1 MASSRNRTRPETFPG
16 TAAASVLAS
25 AGVGPGSRLCV
36 ALSGGADSVV
46 LLHVLAVLR
55 GRFGYAL
62 AAAHVDHGLSPNA
75 AAWREF
81 CERLC
86 LSLDIPFRSFL
97 VDVPRDR
104 GVGLEAAARAVRH
117 DALSAVD
124 TDWLVFGH
132 HQDDLAETALFR
144 LMRGAGVRGAG
155 AMAAVE
161 PDGFF
166 GHGGLLRPLL
176 GVRRGAILAYAR
188 EHGLEWV
195 EDESNLEPVFARNRL
210 RHSVLPRL
218 EEAFPAAVP
227 ALARASGHFREADA
241 LLGELASIDCG
252 RCGNPLRRTELL
264 GLSDARIRNLMRW
277 QMSCLG
283 ADAPSRTRLIEAVRQ
298 IREGD
303 GRPLRIALG
312 RLAVCVYRDQVW
324 LEADVRADAPP
335 SSVRWRDG
343 EALAWGGG
351 HVSFGRVV
359 GKGLDPALLERA
371 KEVTLTPRWDGL
383 RLRPGPGRPQR
394 SFKNLCQEAGI
405 PQWLRARLPVL
416 RVDGSVAW
424 IGEIGV
430 DVAFACPDGVP
441 GIVPVWVR

>member
-46 LLHVLAVLR
+46 LLHVLDVLR

-97 VDVPRDR
+97 VDVPHDR
-104 GVGLEAAARAVRH
+104 GVGLEAAARAVRR

-132 HQDDLAETALFR
+132 HQDDLAETVLFR

-161 PDGFF
+161 PDGF

-176 GVRRGAILAYAR
+176 GVRRGAILAYALER
-188 EHGLEWV
+188 GLEWV

-241 LLGELASIDCG
+241 LLGDLASIDLRDCG
-252 RCGNPLRRTELL
+252 TPLRRAALL
-264 GLSDARIRNLMRW
+264 GLSDARIRNLLRW
-277 QMSCLG
+277 QIGCMG
-283 ADAPSRTRLIEAVRQ
+283 VAAPSRSRLFEAVRQ
-298 IREGD
+298 IRDGD
-303 GRPLRIALG
+303 GRPLRFALG
-312 RLAVCVYRDQVW
+312 ELAVCVYREQVW
-324 LEADVRADAPP
+324 FEADVEPDTILP
-335 SSVRWRDG
+335 SVRWRGD
-343 EALAWGGG
+343 EALPWGRG
-351 HVSFGRVV
+351 HVAFWRVV
-359 GKGLDPALLERA
+359 GQGLDPALLEQA
-371 KEVTLTPRWDGL
+371 QEVTLTPRWDGL

-424 IGEIGV
+424 IAEVGV
-430 DVAFACPDGVP
+430 DAAFACPDGVR